1 MTRAPASN
9 GLGWLRRA
17 GTAAHAPA
25 RNLSH
30 VLDFLCASILHRVEY
45 ALIVAHDKPVQLVPR
60 RGAGLAQNFSARN
73 SPQRPDDFA
82 SPDDDF
88 DPEFE
93 ETRPSLPIILISAAC
108 GIAGGVVGLYV
119 TYAALGSSIQVSVFV
134 AVLGL
139 SLGLGASGAGLSAL
153 TSSRAAVANIVFSC
167 GLILASFLF
176 LGLCM
181 IVGALGATL
190 LLTR

>member
-1 MTRAPASN
+1 
-9 GLGWLRRA
+9 
-17 GTAAHAPA
+17 
-25 RNLSH
+25 
-30 VLDFLCASILHRVEY
+30 
-45 ALIVAHDKPVQLVPR
+45 
-60 RGAGLAQNFSARN
+60 LAQNFSARN
-73 SPQRPDDFA
+73 SPQGPDDFVL
-82 SPDDDF
+82 PDDYA
-88 DPEFE
+88 PELE
-93 ETRPSLPIILISAAC
+93 ETRPSLPIILISSAC

-119 TYAALGSSIQVSVFV
+119 TYAGLGLPVPASVFV

-153 TSSRAAVANIVFSC
+153 TGSRAAVANIVFSC

-181 IVGALGATL
+181 LLGAVGATL